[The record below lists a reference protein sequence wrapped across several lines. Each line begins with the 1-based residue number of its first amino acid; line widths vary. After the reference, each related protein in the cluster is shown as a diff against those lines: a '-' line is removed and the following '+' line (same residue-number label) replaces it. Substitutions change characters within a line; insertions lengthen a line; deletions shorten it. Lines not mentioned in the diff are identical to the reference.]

1 MMQSFPFAGAVA
13 ALAFVTSPAAADEI
27 DSAGADTIVVTGIA
41 ASETEIAARPGGA
54 DLVRAVDF
62 ENRAAVSLRDALA
75 FSPGVYAQPRF
86 GQEVRLSIRGS
97 GLSRGFHM
105 RGLTLLQDGVPINL
119 ADDNGDFQ
127 ELHPTLFTHLEVFR
141 GASALRF
148 GGSTLG
154 GAINAVTPTG
164 RSEPGLALRVDGG
177 SFDTLRGQ
185 AAFGGATGAGDAW
198 IAIAAERSDGDRQ
211 HARRDS
217 LRLNANA
224 GIAISE
230 AVSTRFYASAMSI
243 DQELPGP
250 LRLADVRD
258 NPRRGN
264 FVGDQ
269 QRDIDSIRL
278 QNRTSISLPGAA
290 IEIAAFANLKDLFHP
305 IFQVVDQKSTD
316 TGLLARA
323 AFDVGPLALTI
334 GSNAR
339 FGRTA
344 AQQFVNRNGRRG
356 ARTFAATQRA
366 ETIDVYGE
374 GRWRLGSLE
383 LIAGGVY
390 THARRRI
397 EQRIPTPAEGR
408 VSFDEVSPRV
418 GFVWAVED
426 GLRLYGNYSRSHEF
440 PGFVELNQANA
451 LTPASPNRF
460 VPLAAQRAWTA
471 ELGVRGAFGPARLDV
486 SLYRATLRGELLQ
499 FNTGPL
505 TGIPA
510 ATFNADRTL
519 HQGVEAGLDLAI
531 APRLRLRQIYTWSDF
546 RFRDDAQYGDNRLP
560 VVPEHFYRAELRIG
574 TDRVHVAPTI
584 EWVPRGAF
592 ADYANTLRVDG
603 YTLIGATAEAEL
615 RPGIA
620 LFVDVRNVTSEN
632 RVGDV
637 AAVVDFSRLTPAQ
650 QAIFYPLERRGVFG
664 GIRARY

>member
-1 MMQSFPFAGAVA
+1 MPRISLAGAVS
-13 ALAFVTSPAAADEI
+13 ALALAASPAHADDVDAAAVE
-27 DSAGADTIVVTGIA
+27 TITVTGIA
-41 ASETEIAARPGGA
+41 ASEAEIAGRPGGA
-54 DLVRAVDF
+54 DLVRAADF

-164 RSEPGLALRVDGG
+164 RSDPGLAVRVDGG
-177 SFDTLRGQ
+177 SFDTLRSQ
-185 AAFGGATGAGDAW
+185 IAFGGARGAGDAW
-198 IAIAAERSDGDRQ
+198 IALAADRSDGDRQ

-224 GIAISE
+224 GIAISD

-278 QNRTSISLPGAA
+278 QNRTSITLPGAA
-290 IEIAAFANLKDLFHP
+290 IELAAFANVKDLFHP
-305 IFQVVDQKSTD
+305 IFQVIDQKSTD
-316 TGLLARA
+316 TGLIARA
-323 AFDVGPLALTI
+323 AFDLGPVALTI

-374 GRWRLGSLE
+374 GRWQLGEVE

-390 THARRRI
+390 TYARRRI
-397 EQRIPTPAEGR
+397 DQRLPTASEGR
-408 VSFDEVSPRV
+408 VSFDEISPRL
-418 GFVWAVED
+418 GFVWAVDD
-426 GLRLYGNYSRSHEF
+426 GLRVYGNYSRSHEF

-451 LTPASPNRF
+451 LTPAAPNRF
-460 VPLAAQRAWTA
+460 VPLSAQRAWTA
-471 ELGVRGAFGPARLDV
+471 ELGVRGAVGPARIDV
-486 SLYRATLRGELLQ
+486 SVYRATLRGELLQ

-531 APRLRLRQIYTWSDF
+531 APWLQLRQVYTWSDF
-546 RFRDDAQYGDNRLP
+546 RFRNDAQYGDNRLP

-574 TDRVHVAPTI
+574 TDRFHVAPNF

-603 YTLIGATAEAEL
+603 YRLIGATAEAEL
-615 RPGIA
+615 RPGVA
-620 LFVDVRNVTSEN
+620 LFLDVRNVTSAD
-632 RVGDV
+632 RVGDI
-637 AAVVDFSRLTPAQ
+637 AAVVDFRRLAPFQ
-650 QAIFYPLERRGVFG
+650 QAIFYPVERRAVFG
-664 GIRARY
+664 GLRARY